1 MTRKRSRG
9 RPYQPLPKRTNRIYA
24 LVLVFIGIV
33 LVVGFGI
40 LSSIR

>member
-1 MTRKRSRG
+1 MTRKRRG
-9 RPYQPLPKRTNRIYA
+9 RPYQPLPRRTNRVYA
-24 LVLVFIGIV
+24 LVLLFIGIV